1 MKWLAGAT
9 LLLIMGVGALLL
21 LGDSGDDSSGAS
33 ASASAAAAT
42 GPVRLAWKE
51 SPRMI
56 RVAELPNDRILTGRV
71 RNTSLRPVDLSVD
84 KIEIVDARGRRVAS
98 TARFLQAF
106 AHGLYPPSMNVKG
119 GKFERTRMGQIA
131 TVKPGQ
137 DLPLTLSWRL
147 ASSTAQ
153 PLEVRFGGG
162 SLALPR

>member
-9 LLLIMGVGALLL
+9 LVLIMGVGALLL
-21 LGDSGDDSSGAS
+21 LGDSGGESGGSRAR
-33 ASASAAAAT
+33 AAAPA

-56 RVAELPNDRILTGRV
+56 RVAELPEDRILTGHV

-84 KIEIVDARGRRVAS
+84 RIEIVDAHGTRLKS
-98 TARFLQAF
+98 TARFLQNF
-106 AHGLYPPSMNVKG
+106 MHGLYPPSMHVKG
-119 GKFERTRMGQIA
+119 GRFERTRMGQIA
-131 TVKPGQ
+131 TIKPGQ

-147 ASSTAQ
+147 TAATAQ

>member
-1 MKWLAGAT
+1 MRWLAGAT
-9 LLLIMGVGALLL
+9 LLLLAGVGALLL
-21 LGDSGDDSSGAS
+21 LGNSGGESSGGGS
-33 ASASAAAAT
+33 SAAAT
-42 GPVRLAWKE
+42 GAVRLAWKD
-51 SPRMI
+51 SPQMI
-56 RVAELPNDRILTGRV
+56 RVPELPDDRILTGRV

-84 KIEIVDARGRRVAS
+84 RIEIVDARGRRLAS

-106 AHGLYPPSMNVKG
+106 AHGLYPSSMNVRG
-119 GKFERTRMGQIA
+119 GKFERTRLGQIA

-147 ASSTAQ
+147 VSGTAQ

>member
-9 LLLIMGVGALLL
+9 LLLLAGVGALLL
-21 LGDSGDDSSGAS
+21 LGNSGSDGSDGSDGS
-33 ASASAAAAT
+33 ASAAT
-42 GPVRLAWKE
+42 GPVRLAWKD

-84 KIEIVDARGRRVAS
+84 RIVIVDARGKRLAS

-106 AHGLYPPSMNVKG
+106 AHGLYPPSMHVKG

>member
-1 MKWLAGAT
+1 MRLVKRSWRAHDR
-9 LLLIMGVGALLL
+9 V
-21 LGDSGDDSSGAS
+21 SSL
-33 ASASAAAAT
+33 
-42 GPVRLAWKE
+42 LAWCTLRRDE
-51 SPRMI
+51 EGLGLGRSDRRALRRRFERPRPQLI
-56 RVAELPNDRILTGRV
+56 RVAELPEDRILTGRV

-84 KIEIVDARGRRVAS
+84 RIEIVDARGQRLRS
-98 TARFLQAF
+98 TARFLQTF
-106 AHGLYPPSMNVKG
+106 AHGLYPPSMHVKG
-119 GKFERTRMGQIA
+119 GKLERTRIGQIA

>member
-9 LLLIMGVGALLL
+9 LLLLAGMGVLLL
-21 LGDSGDDSSGAS
+21 LGSSGGDSSGGS
-33 ASASAAAAT
+33 SSAAAS
-42 GPVRLAWKE
+42 GPVRLAWKD
-51 SPRMI
+51 SPQLI
-56 RVAELPNDRILTGRV
+56 RVPELPDDRILTGRV
-71 RNTSLRPVDLSVD
+71 RNTSLRAVDLSVD
-84 KIEIVDARGRRVAS
+84 RIRIVDARGKRVAG

-106 AHGLYPPSMNVKG
+106 AHGLYPASMGITG
-119 GKFERTRMGQIA
+119 GKFERTRLGQIA

-147 ASSTAQ
+147 ASGTVQ

>member
-9 LLLIMGVGALLL
+9 LLLLAGVGALLL
-21 LGDSGDDSSGAS
+21 LGNSGSDGSDG
-33 ASASAAAAT
+33 SASAAAAT
-42 GPVRLAWKE
+42 GPVRLAWKD

-84 KIEIVDARGRRVAS
+84 RIVIVDARGKRLAS

-106 AHGLYPPSMNVKG
+106 AHGLYPPSMHVKG

>member
-1 MKWLAGAT
+1 MRWLAGAT
-9 LLLIMGVGALLL
+9 LLLLAGVGALLL
-21 LGDSGDDSSGAS
+21 LSNGGGDGSTGN
-33 ASASAAAAT
+33 ASAAVAS
-42 GPVRLAWKE
+42 GPVRLAWKD

-56 RVAELPNDRILTGRV
+56 RVAELPDDRILTGRV

-84 KIEIVDARGRRVAS
+84 RIEIVDARGRRLRS

-106 AHGLYPPSMNVKG
+106 AHGLYPPSMQVKG
-119 GKFERTRMGQIA
+119 GKFERTRLGQIA
-131 TVKPGQ
+131 TIKPGQ